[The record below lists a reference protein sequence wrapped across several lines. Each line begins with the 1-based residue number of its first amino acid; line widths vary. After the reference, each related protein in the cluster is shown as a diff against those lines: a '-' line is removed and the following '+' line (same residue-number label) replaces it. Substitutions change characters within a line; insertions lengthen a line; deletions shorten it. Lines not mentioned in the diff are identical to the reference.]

1 MERIL
6 KYINMFS
13 LPQLRI
19 SDIIEIFLITFI
31 VYQIIK
37 NLKDTRAWIVVKGL
51 FILFGLYLIA
61 AICSFEI
68 ITLIFQ
74 GALGVCAF
82 AIVLVF
88 QPELKRFLEDLGN
101 KKISFNLFKKN
112 NRTNYSYYSEK
123 TINELAIAIEEMA
136 KYKTG
141 ALIAI
146 EKDIPLT
153 EYINTGI
160 DIKGELSNQLLIN
173 IFEKNTPLHDG
184 AVIIRNNKVEAATCL
199 FKLSENPKI
208 DKKFGTRHRAGIGLT
223 ETTDAIVIV
232 VSEETGNIT
241 FIKDGKYFHI
251 QNDKKLK
258 ELLFK
263 YQYGENIED
272 KIRTRMKTKN
282 KITHNGLLK
291 IFSFVLVI
299 CLWIITINVTDPL
312 SNSSYTIPITIIN
325 DKALLDAGQTYE
337 PLKNTEVKVNISARR
352 SVLSSIKSEN
362 VIAEA
367 DLQKISITNAV
378 PLNFYINNTLQSEYT
393 ISSKLNSINLKLEE
407 LVETELPLEIVT
419 TGNPENGYLVYK
431 TEPVI
436 STVSVTVPSSIAK
449 TLNKAQIKVPLNQEN
464 SNFNYNGTPEIYD
477 KNGNT
482 VKNVRNVPSL
492 NVSMYIGKI
501 KDVPIKINV
510 SDDMNKKY
518 DITNIS
524 YSPKMIQI
532 VGEEKDVSTMDN
544 VVININTELSEDL
557 NTTIKNFDIPLPEN
571 ISLVKPEEKIAVSI
585 TLNNLIT
592 KNIEIPSKQIEI
604 INNSSNLKYS
614 FNTNI
619 VSTEIKGTEK
629 SLEEITISNIQT
641 YIDVIDIKEKGVYSI
656 PLQIKNNNFAFV
668 VPPSI
673 TITVTE

>member
-619 VSTEIKGTEK
+619 VPTEIKGTEK